1 MPGPQ
6 PLKNA
11 MGAGTDLGLGD
22 QLVQQLADQ
31 EAERRKK
38 ELQNAPLNATSTG
51 GAMGGGTLGIIGG
64 PGSLMTGSSV
74 RALGLG

>member
-6 PLKNA
+6 PLKNGL
-11 MGAGTDLGLGD
+11 GAGTDLGLGD
-22 QLVQQLADQ
+22 QLVDQLATQ

-38 ELQNAPLNATSTG
+38 ELENGALNA
-51 GAMGGGTLGIIGG
+51 GAGGGMSLGIVGG
-64 PGSLMTGSSV
+64 PGSLMTGTSV

>member
-11 MGAGTDLGLGD
+11 LGAGTDLGLGD
-22 QLVQQLADQ
+22 MLVDQLAAS

-38 ELQNAPLNATSTG
+38 ELLNGPLNAGTG
-51 GAMGGGTLGIIGG
+51 GQGTLGIIGG
-64 PGSLMTGSSV
+64 PGSLMTGSAV